1 MLERWGRFAARRH
14 WTVILAWLVVV
25 GGVWAAAIALGG
37 EAQNDFTLPGSS
49 SQDALDL
56 LEDEFPPAAGT
67 SATVVYHS
75 PAGTDM
81 TQDTGLQQA
90 IQASLSDLSKLDGV
104 ANVVG
109 PFRNNDALFSS
120 ETVAM
125 V

>member
-37 EAQNDFTLPGSS
+37 EAQNDFPLPGSS
-49 SQDALDL
+49 SQDALAL

-90 IQASLSDLSKLDGV
+90 IQAKKEGESVTLRTEEPAPNPEST
-104 ANVVG
+104 APVVG
-109 PFRNNDALFSS
+109 YPK
-120 ETVAM
+120 
-125 V
+125 